1 MFAALIFKTYNGR
14 HHLVSGEIVHAA
26 SREAI
31 IASWCRQLAR
41 TPNLGQSPRLVLVRA
56 NADESLP
63 IIADRGRSAMIAG
76 KYTDKIDP
84 ARIRELGHAQATSLL
99 SATLP
104 R

>member
-1 MFAALIFKTYNGR
+1 MFAALIFKTCNGR
-14 HHLVSGEIVHAA
+14 HSLVSGEIVHAA

-31 IASWCRQLAR
+31 IASWCRQLSR
-41 TPNLGQSPRLVLVRA
+41 TPNLGAAPKLVLVRA
-56 NADESLP
+56 GEHDAL
-63 IIADRGRSAMIAG
+63 AVLKDRGELAIVAG

-84 ARIRELGHAQATSLL
+84 ARVRELGQQRAALAL